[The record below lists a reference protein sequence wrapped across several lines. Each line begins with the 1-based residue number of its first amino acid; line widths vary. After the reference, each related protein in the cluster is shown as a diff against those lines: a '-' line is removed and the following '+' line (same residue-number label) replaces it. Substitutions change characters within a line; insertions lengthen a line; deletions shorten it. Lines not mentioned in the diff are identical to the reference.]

1 MGDLS
6 LWPLLLSSLVFVL
19 TYIGILSE
27 RIHRAIISLV
37 GATVMVVL
45 GTWLGFYSDAAVVEA
60 IDFNTIALLF
70 GMMLVVGIMNKTGLF
85 TYLAIR
91 AAKLAKG
98 SPWRLMIALGLF
110 TSVVSMFLDNV
121 TTIIVVAPVTLSIA
135 EVVGMNAV
143 PLLLGEALL
152 SNIGGVAT
160 LIGDPP
166 NIMIGSAAGLSF
178 NDFLIH
184 LGPIVLVVWLVVQ
197 LLLLVIFRRQLHP
210 SPGASEKIT
219 HLNEKR
225 ALIDLQTAKRMLI
238 VLGMTVILYV
248 LHDTLNLS
256 PGIVALIG
264 ASAGLLWVRP
274 PVHEILNEVHWDILI
289 FFLSLFVI
297 VGGLEAAG
305 ALDLIAEGMT
315 GLTDHGMIFAAL
327 AVLWI
332 SAIMSAVVD
341 NIPFTIAML
350 PIISGLASR
359 GVAVAPLWWAL
370 ALGVGFGG
378 NGTPI
383 GSTASV
389 VTVSISE
396 RTENPITFRMWIKSG
411 SLSTVAS
418 CIVGSI
424 ALALAIKLGL
434 L

>member
-1 MGDLS
+1 MGELS
-6 LWPLLLSSLVFVL
+6 VWPLVISSLIFVL
-19 TYIGILSE
+19 TYVGILSE
-27 RIHRAIISLV
+27 RIHRTIISLV
-37 GATVMVVL
+37 GATAMIIL
-45 GTWLGFYSDAAVVEA
+45 GTWLGFYSDTAAVDA
-60 IDFNTIALLF
+60 IDFNTIALLL
-70 GMMLVVGIMNKTGLF
+70 GMMLIVGIMNKTGLF

-91 AAKLAKG
+91 AAKLTKG
-98 SPWRLMIALGLF
+98 SPWRLMLALGLF

-135 EVVGMNAV
+135 EVIGMSAV

-166 NIMIGSAAGLSF
+166 NILIGSAAGLSF
-178 NDFLIH
+178 NDFIIH
-184 LGPIVLVVWLVVQ
+184 LGPIVLVVWLIVQ
-197 LLLLVIFRRQLHP
+197 LLLLFIFRKQLHP
-210 SPGASEKIT
+210 SPEASEKIT

-225 ALIDLQTAKRMLI
+225 ALVDPQTAKKMLV
-238 VLGMTVILYV
+238 VLGMTVLLYV

-274 PVHEILNEVHWDILI
+274 SVHEILNEVHWDILI
-289 FFLSLFVI
+289 FFLCLFII

-305 ALDLIAEGMT
+305 ALDLIAEGMA
-315 GLTDHGMIFAAL
+315 GLTGHGMIPAAL
-327 AVLWI
+327 AILWI

-350 PIISGLASR
+350 PIIAGLAAR
-359 GVAVAPLWWAL
+359 GVNAGPLWWAL

-389 VTVSISE
+389 VAVSISE
-396 RTENPITFRMWIKSG
+396 RTETPITFRTWIKSG

-418 CIVGSI
+418 CIVASI
-424 ALALAIKLGL
+424 ALVVAIKLGL